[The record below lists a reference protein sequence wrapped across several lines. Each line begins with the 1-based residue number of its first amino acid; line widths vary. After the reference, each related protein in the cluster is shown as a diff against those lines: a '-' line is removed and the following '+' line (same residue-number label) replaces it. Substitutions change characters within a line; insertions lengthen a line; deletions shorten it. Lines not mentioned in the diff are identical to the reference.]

1 MQFKN
6 PEGQLARWLEVLSE
20 YDMEI
25 IHMPGNKHSNADALS
40 RVPCKQCGY
49 CSNWKNN
56 ISEETAM
63 VRNIS
68 TDGYSNDLSND
79 EQLSLKELQDS
90 DTSIQFIKRAFIDHK
105 KPLFSEISGRSVA
118 TRCVWS
124 QWDRLEVI
132 DGILYR
138 RFETTDTSKNHL
150 QAIVPFAER
159 RNVLFQCHDSKTS
172 AHLGVRKT
180 LEKIRQKYYWPGLQ
194 SDVRKYIA
202 GCDFCNKRK
211 APLKNKKSP
220 NESSAK

>member
-1 MQFKN
+1 MVDAVQ

-25 IHMPGNKHSNADALS
+25 IHRPGNKHSNADALS

-56 ISEETAM
+56 ISDETAM

-90 DTSIQFIKRAFIDHK
+90 DKSIQFIKRAFIDHK
-105 KPLFSEISGRSVA
+105 KPSFSEISGRSVA

-124 QWDRLEVI
+124 QWDRLKVI

-138 RFETTDTSKNHL
+138 RFETTDTSKNRL

-172 AHLGVRKT
+172 AHLGV
-180 LEKIRQKYYWPGLQ
+180 
-194 SDVRKYIA
+194 
-202 GCDFCNKRK
+202 
-211 APLKNKKSP
+211 
-220 NESSAK
+220 